1 MPLGSLIAGAFSKK
15 MATVSVAE
23 RSLFSCGSADAFSKA
38 HSSCFWQR
46 LGQYW
51 RLFFKFSTLMREAI
65 TLVCFLLS
73 TCHLPAAT
81 LHIGPGQP
89 YPNLAAAAAVAQP
102 GDTLLLHA
110 ATYSGGL
117 FIANL
122 KGTPNQWITIKNAPG
137 ATVIFQG
144 GTNAIQFTDPAY
156 VHIIGLTFQQQTGNG
171 LNVDDGGTYATPAHH
186 LIFERCTF
194 RDMAATGNNDLL
206 KLSGV
211 DHFEV
216 LDCLFQNGAAGG
228 SGIDM
233 VGCHFGKIIGNRFEN
248 MGSNAIQCKGGSEQV
263 RIERNFFKN
272 CGQRT
277 LNIGG
282 STGLAF
288 FRPDTARF
296 EAARVQVFS
305 NIFVGSQAP
314 VAYVGAVEV
323 DVAHNTLYRP
333 ERWAIRILQ
342 ETVDTN
348 RFLPCGH
355 NSFRNNIVVLSNANP
370 TAINI
375 GPNTAPQTF
384 TFSNNLW
391 YHADNPNWAG
401 PNTPVAEPNRVL
413 NQDPLLQDP
422 VNENFA
428 IPPASPAAGRGL
440 PLSEPKLDFLKRLFA
455 HPPSIGAVEANPVSS
470 IGWGEVGSG
479 GRLFVFPNPT
489 SDGAFWLVFPEGA
502 GLVFPLSVAIAD
514 LSGRIVAEQI
524 LAEATAA
531 VRAGFLPKG
540 VYVVRVGPFAAK
552 AVLGF

>member
-1 MPLGSLIAGAFSKK
+1 MLLGNLIAGTFFHKNS
-15 MATVSVAE
+15 
-23 RSLFSCGSADAFSKA
+23 DHA
-38 HSSCFWQR
+38 HGRVQPFLVRRCCIVFESILSRLWQR
-46 LGQYW
+46 AGQQW
-51 RLFFKFSTLMREAI
+51 CLLLKFSMLMREAFTFI
-65 TLVCFLLS
+65 CFLLS
-73 TCHLPAAT
+73 ACHLPAAT

-89 YPNLAAAAAVAQP
+89 YANLAAAAAVAQP

-117 FIANL
+117 FIPNL
-122 KGTPNQWITIKNAPG
+122 KGTPNQWITIRNAPG

-186 LIFERCTF
+186 LIVERCIF
-194 RDMAATGNNDLL
+194 RDMAASGNNDLL

-216 LDCLFQNGAAGG
+216 LDCWFQNGAAGG

-305 NIFVGSQAP
+305 NVFLGSQAP

-401 PNTPVAEPNRVL
+401 PNTPVAEPYRVL

-422 VNENFA
+422 ANGHFA

-440 PLSEPKLDFLKRLFA
+440 PLNEPKLDFFKRLFA
-455 HPPSIGAVEANPVSS
+455 NPPSIGAVEANPVSS
-470 IGWGEVGSG
+470 VGGGEADSE
-479 GRLFVFPNPT
+479 GRLFVFPNPAP
-489 SDGAFWLVFPEGA
+489 DGMFWLVFPENA
-502 GLVFPLSVAIAD
+502 ALVFPLPVVIAD
-514 LSGRIVAEQI
+514 LSGRIVMEQT
-524 LAEATAA
+524 LEEATAT
-531 VRAGFLPKG
+531 VRADFLPKG
-540 VYVVRVGPFAAK
+540 VYVVCIGPFAAK
-552 AVLGF
+552 VALGF